1 MPATIALIDAD
12 GSGLSHREPLSVGNV
27 GRNLA
32 EATRGPEILPASSRG
47 FHLANMGMT
56 RGERLGVAIVGL
68 GGAVATTAVAGIE
81 AIKAGSNQ
89 LDGLPLAHLSVAGL
103 ADYKDLVF
111 GGWDVNGVDLAS
123 AAEEHGVLGRGESA
137 ATETLK
143 GMTPWKAVASQK
155 FCKNIVGR
163 NMTAAGSHRE
173 AVEMISEDLRR
184 FKEEN
189 GLDRVVV
196 VNLASTESWPD
207 LSIYTL
213 NSVGAFERGLDD
225 SSEAIGPA
233 MLYADAAIASGCCYG
248 NFTPSVAA
256 DVPALTAF
264 AKDRNVAVAG
274 KDGKTGQTMMKT
286 VIAPALKSRA
296 LHVDGWFSTNILGNR
311 DGFALQDPNSL
322 QSKLNTKGCVLEDM
336 LGYPVEDH
344 LVDIRYYR
352 PRGDDKEAWDN
363 IDVTGFLG
371 QKMQIKINFLCKD
384 SILAAP
390 LAIEIARVLGLAGK
404 RGDGGVQEQLGHFFK
419 APMTRDGRKPE
430 HAFHAQEAM
439 LMDWLN
445 VG

>member
-1 MPATIALIDAD
+1 MAI
-12 GSGLSHREPLSVGNV
+12 
-27 GRNLA
+27 
-32 EATRGPEILPASSRG
+32 
-47 FHLANMGMT
+47 MGT
-56 RGERLGVAIVGL
+56 ARGEKLGVAIVGL

-103 ADYKDLVF
+103 ADYKDIVF
-111 GGWDVNGVDLAS
+111 GGWDVNGVDLA
-123 AAEEHGVLGRGESA
+123 AAAAEHGVLGRDDAG
-137 ATETLK
+137 ATEALK
-143 GMTPWKAVASQK
+143 AMTPWKAVASQK

-173 AVEMISEDLRR
+173 AVAMISDDLRR
-184 FKEEN
+184 FKQDN

-207 LSIYTL
+207 LSLDTL
-213 NSVGAFERGLDD
+213 NDVQAFERGLDD

-233 MLYADAAIASGCCYG
+233 MLYAYASIASGCGYG

-311 DGFALQDPNSL
+311 DGYALRDPSSL
-322 QSKLNTKGCVLEDM
+322 QSKLNTKGCVLEDI

-390 LAIEIARVLGLAGK
+390 LAIEIARVLGLAGR
-404 RGDGGVQEQLGHFFK
+404 RGDGGVQEQLSHFFK
-419 APMTRDGRKPE
+419 APMTRDGRKAE
-430 HAFHAQEAM
+430 HGFHAQEAM